1 MGGNGGERRKMN
13 PAKTALNV
21 IGKPVGAVTNALN
34 RPSAAGRNRPLYGL
48 NLIDALRGDT
58 LEDAVRDRVVL
69 ITGASSG
76 IGAATAAK
84 IGAAHGE
91 VVLVARGRER
101 LEETAEQVEIAGGR
115 AHVYP
120 CDLSDL
126 DAIDDMATRVEADL
140 GSCDALVKEVVNAHG
155 GIDVLVNNAGRSIR
169 RSLALSQERF
179 HDYQRTMQLNY
190 FAPVRLMLSV
200 LPGMRARGFG
210 TIVNVSSIG
219 VLARVP
225 RFGAY
230 IASKAALDT
239 LCDAWQAETH
249 SDDVRFSTVHM
260 SLVRT
265 PMIKATTIYDRFPV
279 LTPDDAAD
287 VLCEAIRHRPRR
299 VSPPFGQ
306 IAAFADAM
314 SPRIMDRVRNQ
325 GFLLFRDSAA
335 ARGQKPAKD
344 DAEVSAQGRVF
355 AEVTRGVHW

>member
-1 MGGNGGERRKMN
+1 MN

-21 IGKPVGAVTNALN
+21 IGKPVGAVTHAHN
-34 RPSAAGRNRPLYGL
+34 RPSAAGRNRPLYPL
-48 NLIDALRGDT
+48 NLVDALRGGS
-58 LEDAVRDRVVL
+58 LEDAVRDRIVL
-69 ITGASSG
+69 VTGASSG
-76 IGAATAAK
+76 IGAVTATMV
-84 IGAAHGE
+84 GAARGE

-126 DAIDDMATRVEADL
+126 DAIDEMATRVEADL
-140 GSCDALVKEVVNAHG
+140 GHVD
-155 GIDVLVNNAGRSIR
+155 ILVNNAGRSIR
-169 RSLALSQERF
+169 RSLELSYDRM

-190 FAPVRLMLSV
+190 FAPVRLMLSL
-200 LPGMRARGFG
+200 LPGMRARKFG

-219 VLARVP
+219 VLTRVP

-287 VLCEAIRHRPRR
+287 VLCEAITHRPRR

-325 GFLLFRDSAA
+325 GFQLFQDSAA
-335 ARGQKPAKD
+335 ARGQKPAKG
-344 DAEVSAQGRVF
+344 DAEVSAQARVF

>member
-1 MGGNGGERRKMN
+1 MN

-21 IGKPVGAVTNALN
+21 IGKPVGAVTHALN
-34 RPSAAGRNRPLYGL
+34 RPSAAGRNRPLYPL
-48 NLIDALRGDT
+48 NLVDALRGGS
-58 LEDAVRDRVVL
+58 LEESVRDRVVL
-69 ITGASSG
+69 VTGASSG

-120 CDLSDL
+120 CDLTDL
-126 DAIDDMATRVEADL
+126 DAIEDMATRVEADL
-140 GSCDALVKEVVNAHG
+140 GHVD
-155 GIDVLVNNAGRSIR
+155 ILVNNAGRSIR
-169 RSLALSQERF
+169 RSLELSYDRM

-200 LPGMRARGFG
+200 LPGMRARKFG
-210 TIVNVSSIG
+210 TVVNVSSIG
-219 VLARVP
+219 VLTRVP

-279 LTPDDAAD
+279 LTPEDAAD
-287 VLCEAIRHRPRR
+287 VLCEAIKHRPRR

-325 GFLLFRDSAA
+325 GFQLFQDSAA
-335 ARGQKPAKD
+335 ARGQKGAKG

>member
-1 MGGNGGERRKMN
+1 MN

-21 IGKPVGAVTNALN
+21 IGKPVGAVTHALN
-34 RPSAAGRNRPLYGL
+34 RPSAAGRNRPLYPL
-48 NLIDALRGDT
+48 NLVDALRGGS
-58 LEDAVRDRVVL
+58 LEESVRDRVVL
-69 ITGASSG
+69 VTGASSG

-101 LEETAEQVEIAGGR
+101 LEETAEQVEIAGGH

-120 CDLSDL
+120 CDLTDL
-126 DAIDDMATRVEADL
+126 DAIEDMATRVEADL
-140 GSCDALVKEVVNAHG
+140 GHVD
-155 GIDVLVNNAGRSIR
+155 ILVNNAGRSIR
-169 RSLALSQERF
+169 RSLELSYDRM

-200 LPGMRARGFG
+200 LPGMRARKFG
-210 TIVNVSSIG
+210 TVVNVSSIG
-219 VLARVP
+219 VLTRVP

-279 LTPDDAAD
+279 LTPEDAAD
-287 VLCEAIRHRPRR
+287 VLCEAIKHRPRR

-325 GFLLFRDSAA
+325 GFQLFQDSAA
-335 ARGQKPAKD
+335 ARGQKGAKG

>member
-1 MGGNGGERRKMN
+1 MN

-21 IGKPVGAVTNALN
+21 IGKPVGAVTHALN
-34 RPSAAGRNRPLYGL
+34 RPSAAGRNRPLYPL
-48 NLIDALRGDT
+48 NLVDALRGGS

-69 ITGASSG
+69 VTGASSG
-76 IGAATAAK
+76 IGAVTAAK

-101 LEETAEQVEIAGGR
+101 LEETADQVEIAGGR

-126 DAIDDMATRVEADL
+126 DAIEDMATRVEADL
-140 GSCDALVKEVVNAHG
+140 GHVD
-155 GIDVLVNNAGRSIR
+155 ILVNNAGRSIR
-169 RSLALSQERF
+169 RSLELSYDRM

-190 FAPVRLMLSV
+190 FAPVRLMLSL
-200 LPGMRARGFG
+200 LPGMRARQFG

-279 LTPDDAAD
+279 LTPEDAAD

-325 GFLLFRDSAA
+325 GYQLFRDSAA
-335 ARGQKPAKD
+335 ARGQKPARD
-344 DAEVSAQGRVF
+344 EAEVSAQGRVF

>member
-1 MGGNGGERRKMN
+1 MGGNGGERPKMN

-101 LEETAEQVEIAGGR
+101 LEETAEQVEIAGGL

-120 CDLSDL
+120 CDLADL
-126 DAIDDMATRVEADL
+126 DAIADMATRVEADL
-140 GSCDALVKEVVNAHG
+140 GH
-155 GIDVLVNNAGRSIR
+155 IDILVNNAGRSIR
-169 RSLALSQERF
+169 RSLELSYDRM